1 MYKTIVAVVILIIA
15 LVTGLQSVYVVD
27 ETEIVVITRFGSIQ
41 TVRTAPGLDFK
52 TPFIDQVNVLDG
64 RLLRVDV
71 APAGFPDIENQFLDI
86 DAYVRYRIV
95 DARSFR
101 ETLVDEIRASG
112 RISNIVVAALRE
124 EVGQRLREEI
134 IGGRIDSRPDGTR
147 AVEPILD
154 GGLAA
159 RETLTRRV
167 RANADEQAK
176 SQAMGIEIVDVRIKR
191 ADFPPSI
198 VESVYTRMRSER
210 DVQAQR
216 LRAEGEQEFLTKT
229 ADVNRRVLVIEAE
242 ADRESDTLRGEGEG
256 EAIRILA
263 EALDQNRSLFAF
275 RRSLEAYAVFMGANT
290 TVVLSADSPLFE
302 FLQSPGEAE

>member
-1 MYKTIVAVVILIIA
+1 MYKAIAAVVILIFA

-41 TVRTAPGLDFK
+41 SVRTAPGLHSK
-52 TPFIDQVNVLDG
+52 APFVDQVNVLDG

-86 DAYVRYRIV
+86 DAYVRYRITN
-95 DARSFR
+95 ARSFR
-101 ETLVDEIRASG
+101 ETLVDEIRATG

-134 IGGRIDSRPDGTR
+134 IGGRIDTQADGART
-147 AVEPILD
+147 VEPILD
-154 GGLAA
+154 GGVAA

-167 RANADEQAK
+167 RENADAQAK

-216 LRAEGEQEFLTKT
+216 LRAEGEQDFLTKT
-229 ADVNRRVLVIEAE
+229 ADVNREVLVIEANADKE
-242 ADRESDTLRGEGEG
+242 ADTLRGEGEG

-263 EALDQNRSLFAF
+263 EALEQNKSLFTF
-275 RRSLEAYAVFMGANT
+275 RRSLEAYAVFMRDNT
-290 TVVLSADSPLFE
+290 TLVLSADSPLFE